1 MKAEVLSIGT
11 ELLMGELTDTNAA
24 FIASKLPALG
34 IQLHWVSQVGD
45 NLDMLAEAFSRGLS
59 RSDII
64 FTSGG
69 LGPTQDD
76 LTREAIS
83 KALGEEMVVHEESL
97 ESLREHFRNRG
108 TDMPDTNIKQA
119 TLIPSAQTIPNR
131 RGTAPGWWVE
141 KDGKIIVAMPGP
153 PSELHGIW
161 EEEVTPRL
169 RQRPRGDVILTR
181 NLKTSGISEGGI
193 DQMVSRYLG
202 NENPYLGIYAK
213 PDGIHLRIIA
223 RAPDEESARNLIQ
236 PVEEGLVSLVGP
248 YIWGYD
254 DDTPQQAVGALLTQ
268 KNLTLA
274 TMESCTGGFLA
285 NSITDVP
292 GHHVYFKG
300 GTVVYGNESAIAGG
314 VPPGIL
320 ESYGLVS
327 QEAAEAMAQA
337 ARKQFGARVGIG
349 ISGVAGPEEI
359 ESKAV
364 GSIHIGIV
372 LDDREEHFSDRLP
385 PRRPVIRAR
394 AASIALIHLR
404 RLLDR
409 L

>member
-83 KALGEEMVVHEESL
+83 MAMGEDMVIHEESL
-97 ESLREHFRNRG
+97 ETLRGYFRNRG
-108 TDMPDTNIKQA
+108 TDMPATNIKQA
-119 TLIPSAQTIPNR
+119 TLIPSAQSIPNR

-181 NLKTSGISEGGI
+181 NLKTSGITEGGI

-223 RAPDEESARNLIQ
+223 RASDEQSARNLIQ
-236 PVEEGLVSLVGP
+236 PVEDGLVSLVGP

-254 DDTPQQAVGALLTQ
+254 EETPQQAVGSLLTQ
-268 KNLTLA
+268 KKLTLA

-292 GHHVYFKG
+292 GHHLCFKA
-300 GTVVYGNESAIAGG
+300 GTVVYGNESAVAGG
-314 VPPGIL
+314 VPAGIL

-327 QEAAEAMAQA
+327 REAAGAMAQA
-337 ARKQFGARVGIG
+337 ARKQFCANVGIG

-359 ESKAV
+359 EGKPV
-364 GSIHIGIV
+364 GSIHIGIA
-372 LDDREEHFSDRLP
+372 LDEREEHFSDRLP

-404 RLLDR
+404 RLLDG